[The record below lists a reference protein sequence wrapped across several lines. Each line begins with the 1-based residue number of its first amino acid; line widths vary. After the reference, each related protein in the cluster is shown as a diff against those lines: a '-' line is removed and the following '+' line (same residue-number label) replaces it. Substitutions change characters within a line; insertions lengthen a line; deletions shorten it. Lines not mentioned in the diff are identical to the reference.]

1 MIGWVL
7 VLSDHALNHES
18 YIQGYNQEGGC
29 QMVSYFL

>member
-18 YIQGYNQEGGC
+18 YIQGYNQEGDKIGL
-29 QMVSYFL
+29 F